1 MMKGRTWIKASLWR
15 RKSTGLLTVGLVL
28 AIVWKSMSSSTIES
42 KATRNTRPI
51 IEKDLSKIKGTWISS
66 VTNSWT
72 V

>member
-1 MMKGRTWIKASLWR
+1 
-15 RKSTGLLTVGLVL
+15 
-28 AIVWKSMSSSTIES
+28 MSSSTIES